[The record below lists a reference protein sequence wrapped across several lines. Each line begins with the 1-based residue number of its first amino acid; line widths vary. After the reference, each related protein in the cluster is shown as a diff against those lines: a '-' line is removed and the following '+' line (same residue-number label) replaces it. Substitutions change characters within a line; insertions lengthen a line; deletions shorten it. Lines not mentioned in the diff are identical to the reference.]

1 MPSNHKGLE
10 SAKPDLQSVFKK
22 PGAYRGRSIACAR
35 KPYGKR
41 FGAFL
46 RRLTG
51 PASEDMKKHRRALG
65 PGEICAMLV
74 EVGTFVKEPMSGS
87 GQARAKLPLAANLNP
102 RLQRTPSASPTAS
115 VSRQPLGD

>member
-1 MPSNHKGLE
+1 VTEDASTAVVCRPELRWPRPNHKGLE

-22 PGAYRGRSIACAR
+22 PGAYEGRSLACAR
-35 KPYGKR
+35 IPLYGKR

-51 PASEDMKKHRRALG
+51 SASGDMKRCRRALG
-65 PGEICAMLV
+65 PGEIGGLLV

-87 GQARAKLPLAANLNP
+87 GQARAKPP
-102 RLQRTPSASPTAS
+102 R
-115 VSRQPLGD
+115 